1 MTTTT
6 RRTAI
11 TAAAA
16 FAVGAGSTTAK
27 AATLASPIKSLWG
40 EARVLDRALSAHADA
55 VATASEARG
64 IPGWM
69 VLDGPANR
77 LGEARYGKLVSI
89 LNAAPSDAQDLVI
102 MAQASQDRDIVNGP
116 RGWAGERLA
125 NATIGLNALAA

>member
-16 FAVGAGSTTAK
+16 FAVGAGSTSAK
-27 AATLASPIKSLWG
+27 AAAASPIKSLWG
-40 EARVLDRALSAHADA
+40 EARVLDRALAAHADA

-69 VLDGPANR
+69 VLDGPANK
-77 LGEARYGKLVSI
+77 LGEARYGKLISI
-89 LNAAPSDAQDLVI
+89 LNAAPADAQDLVI
-102 MAQASQDRDIVNGP
+102 MAQASLDRDIVNGP
-116 RGWAGERLA
+116 RTWAGERLA
-125 NATIGLNALAA
+125 NAAIGLNALAA